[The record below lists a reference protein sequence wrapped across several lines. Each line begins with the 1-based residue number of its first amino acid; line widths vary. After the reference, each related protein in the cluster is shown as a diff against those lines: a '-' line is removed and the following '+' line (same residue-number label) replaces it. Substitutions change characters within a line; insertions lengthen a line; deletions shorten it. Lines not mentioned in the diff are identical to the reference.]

1 MSSWVGLYSI
11 GDYVLFLYPWSTPDK
26 LISQWKGP
34 YIVTD
39 IKNQTYYFRD
49 LVDNKVIPY
58 FIDRLKLY
66 VRSND
71 IDPKELA
78 MAD

>member
-1 MSSWVGLYSI
+1 
-11 GDYVLFLYPWSTPDK
+11 